1 MSVKKDLR
9 GHRRHYESGSI
20 GRDNLDPNPFMQ
32 FGRWLQESIDMEAI
46 DATAMTLATA
56 TSDGIPSARII
67 LLKQYDELGFC
78 WYSDS
83 RSQKGQELA
92 NNAQATLLFYWREMN
107 RQVRIQGSVEQL
119 PAEDAETYFNSRPDG
134 SRFSAAA
141 SCQSS
146 PVGKRAELEDEVR
159 RLRELY
165 PQGDVP
171 RPASWI
177 GYRLKPVYFE
187 FWQGLVNRLH
197 DRLVYRPNA
206 ENGWSIERIS
216 P

>member
-1 MSVKKDLR
+1 MA
-9 GHRRHYESGSI
+9 
-20 GRDNLDPNPFMQ
+20 
-32 FGRWLQESIDMEAI
+32 AI

-56 TSDGIPSARII
+56 TSDGIPSARIV

-78 WYSDS
+78 WYTDS

-119 PAEDAETYFNSRPDG
+119 SAQDAEAYFNSRPDG

-146 PVGKRAELEDEVR
+146 LVEKRAELEDEVR

-197 DRLVYRPNA
+197 DRLVYRPTT

>member
-1 MSVKKDLR
+1 MSVKKDLSE
-9 GHRRHYESGSI
+9 HRRHYESGSVSKA
-20 GRDNLDPNPFMQ
+20 NMDPNPFMQ
-32 FGRWLQESIDMEAI
+32 FGRWLQESIDMDAI

-56 TSDGIPSARII
+56 TSDGVPSARIV
-67 LLKQYDELGFC
+67 LLKQYDEQGFC
-78 WYSDS
+78 WYTDS

-92 NNAQATLLFYWREMN
+92 NNSQAALLFHWRDMS
-107 RQVRIQGSVEQL
+107 RQIRVQGSVEQL

-141 SCQSS
+141 SWQSS
-146 PVGKRAELEDEVR
+146 LIEKRADLENEVR

-165 PQGDVP
+165 PEGDIP

-197 DRLVYRPNA
+197 DRLVYRPTQ
-206 ENGWSIERIS
+206 NGWSIERIS